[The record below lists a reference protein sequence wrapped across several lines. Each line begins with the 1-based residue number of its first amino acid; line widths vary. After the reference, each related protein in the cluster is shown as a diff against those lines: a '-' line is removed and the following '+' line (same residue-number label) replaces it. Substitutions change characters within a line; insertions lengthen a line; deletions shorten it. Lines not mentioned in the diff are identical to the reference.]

1 MKRSFIEYIILYIL
15 LQIINNNI
23 FLYSQSNIKIPN
35 LIKKENATQLI
46 VNNKPF
52 LMLAGELGNSSAS
65 DINYLS
71 TVWEKIK
78 EIGLNTLLIP
88 VYWELIEPEEGKF
101 DFTLVDSII
110 YNARKHNLK
119 LILLWF
125 GSWKNSMSCYV
136 PSWVKINQNRF
147 PRAINKEG
155 KSMEM
160 LSVFSDEN
168 RNIDAKAFASLMS
181 HIHKIDSKENTII
194 MIQVENEI
202 GMIPNAREFTYE
214 ANKKYSENVPNELI
228 NYLEKNKESLSPEL
242 FNLWK
247 KNGFKKSGSWEEI
260 FGKNIYTEEIFMAWF
275 FARYVDF
282 VTKAGKKEYPLP
294 MYVNAA
300 LNRPNYLPGEY
311 PSGGPLPH
319 LFDVWKA
326 GAPSIDFL
334 SPDIYF
340 KDFSDWCKKYEQ
352 KENPLFIPEVSLNEN
367 THVNALY
374 AFGEHKALG
383 FSPFSIES
391 LNEHSN
397 SKLKKVYN
405 LLYQLT
411 PIILRGQEKNIIR
424 GFLLNEE
431 NKSTNFQLGEY
442 KFIVSHDY
450 TFPWSKKAPGQW
462 PQVGGIIISIS
473 PDEFFV
479 LGEGIILTFE
489 SLHPKEVNAGILYIE
504 EGNFVNDKW
513 ISGRR
518 LNGDESHQGR
528 HLRIPYNECQ
538 IQRLKLYR
546 YH

>member
-450 TFPWSKKAPGQW
+450 TFPWSKKASGQW

-528 HLRIPYNECQ
+528 HLRIPYNKCQ

>member
-282 VTKAGKKEYPLP
+282 VTKEGKKEYPLP

-450 TFPWSKKAPGQW
+450 TFPWSKKASGQW